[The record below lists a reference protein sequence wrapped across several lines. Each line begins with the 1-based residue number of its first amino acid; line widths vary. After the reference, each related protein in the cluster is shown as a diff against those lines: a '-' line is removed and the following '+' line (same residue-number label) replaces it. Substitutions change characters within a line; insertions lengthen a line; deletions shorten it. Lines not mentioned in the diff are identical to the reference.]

1 MIFIPEAVLTV
12 TFLLVLIGDILLSNK
27 HLHWMGYLAAGGMIV
42 GFGAHGA
49 FLNQTGTLF
58 GGMFVQ
64 DSFAQLAKFL
74 FLLIAF
80 FVILMTREYSRKLE
94 KGQGEFYLLIVSA
107 TLGMCVLVSSFNLLL
122 IFIALEALTFSSY
135 IMTSYLKHEST
146 STEAGLKYLIFGAV
160 ATAFMLLGI
169 SLIYGGTGTF
179 DLAAIRE
186 VLRVGAS
193 GVRPG
198 EGPSPLLIFGF
209 LFLTLGL
216 TFKMAAVPFHLW
228 APDVYQGAPTPVTA
242 FLAVGSKTAG
252 VVLFLRIFYEVF
264 NPIHSHIAFVLAL
277 LSAACLVYANL
288 SALPQTNIKRL
299 LGYSSISHAGY
310 ILMGMTAGDS
320 QGVGYILFYLIS
332 YLFTNL
338 CAFFVISLQSSH
350 QEADNIID
358 YRGLGQRSPFLA
370 ACLLIALLSLT
381 GIPPTSGFI
390 AKLLLIISA
399 INQGYIWL
407 AIVAIF
413 ASVISVF
420 YYFSIAEKMFLQDP
434 QDKTPL
440 VAPIPIRVA
449 LYVTVF
455 AIFALGVIPGPVLAW
470 CVRASGSL
478 F

>member
-1 MIFIPEAVLTV
+1 MIFIPEAVLTI
-12 TFLLVLIGDILLSNK
+12 TFLLVLVGDILLSNK
-27 HLHWMGYLAAGGMIV
+27 HLHWMGYLAAAGMIV
-42 GFGAHGA
+42 GFGAHA
-49 FLNQTGTLF
+49 VSLNQTGTSF

-74 FLLIAF
+74 FLLIGF

-107 TLGMCVLVSSFNLLL
+107 ALGMCILVSSFNLLL

-186 VLRVGAS
+186 TLRISSSAQVA
-193 GVRPG
+193 
-198 EGPSPLLIFGF
+198 PLLIFGF
-209 LFLTLGL
+209 LFLALGL

-264 NPIHSHIAFVLAL
+264 SPIHAHMAFVLAL

-310 ILMGMTAGDS
+310 ILMGMAAADS

-358 YRGLGQRSPFLA
+358 YRGLGERSPFLA

-413 ASVISVF
+413 AAVISVF
-420 YYFSIAEKMFLQDP
+420 YYFSIAEKMFLQDA

-440 VAPIPIRVA
+440 VAPIPIRIA

-470 CVRASGSL
+470 CVRAAGSL